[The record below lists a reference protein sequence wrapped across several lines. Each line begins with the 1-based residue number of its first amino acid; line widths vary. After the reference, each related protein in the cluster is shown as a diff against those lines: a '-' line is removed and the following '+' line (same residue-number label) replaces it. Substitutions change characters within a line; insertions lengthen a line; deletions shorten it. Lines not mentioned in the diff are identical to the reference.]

1 MTQIRSNIKEVI
13 DGNKDRNYQVNK
25 LKDRIKECI
34 KSISLLHDSIQQG
47 FLYEDHELILQ
58 KWLVRY
64 KQDQDQMETHLTE
77 MLDHVK

>member
-1 MTQIRSNIKEVI
+1 MTQIRSDIKEVI
-13 DGNKDRNYQVNK
+13 DANKDKNYQVNK

-34 KSISLLHDSIQQG
+34 KCISLLNEAIQQD
-47 FLYEDHELILQ
+47 FLYVDHELILQ

-64 KQDQDQMETHLTE
+64 KLDQDQMETHLTE